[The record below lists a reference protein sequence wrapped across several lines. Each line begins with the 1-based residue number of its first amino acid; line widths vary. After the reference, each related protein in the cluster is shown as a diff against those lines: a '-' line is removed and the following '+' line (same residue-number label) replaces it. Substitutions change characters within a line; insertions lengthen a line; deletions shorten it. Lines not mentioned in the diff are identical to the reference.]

1 MPAETK
7 QIHEDETFDGDH
19 NIGETRELHFKKRID
34 IVVIPKI
41 DRKKNLLE
49 TFPF

>member
-1 MPAETK
+1 MK
-7 QIHEDETFDGDH
+7 SEDETFDGDL

-34 IVVIPKI
+34 IVVMPKL